1 MNCKTDVK
9 QTDVKQIVNDPNGQ
23 VKCRYLTA
31 DKLSP
36 DNIRFA
42 SYQCEDMSVTKNSDK
57 TYVECSDLDKDDPC
71 FGYLTI
77 GYFKSPQ
84 VHITTPIMKCLF
96 GVQKKG
102 DSNFQMNLQFTDL
115 EENPYMKQFFE
126 FIENCE
132 FYAMKRLGLTED
144 DSDRFIS
151 QIYHDKKGMYE
162 PNLNVKLPFQ
172 YNKFLIDLY
181 SDHSSGVNIFS
192 INKFQKMECD
202 LYIDK
207 VWRMNDKFYMKW
219 KCKVIHIV

>member
-1 MNCKTDVK
+1 MNCK
-9 QTDVKQIVNDPNGQ
+9 TDVKQIVNDPNGQ

-57 TYVECSDLDKDDPC
+57 TYMECSDLDKDDPC

-115 EENPYMKQFFE
+115 DENPYMKQFYE
-126 FIENCE
+126 FVENCE
-132 FYAMKRLGLTED
+132 FYAMKRLGLTEN

-181 SDHSSGVNIFS
+181 SDHSSATNIFS